1 MENWIEIIEK
11 RISTDQMDLPP
22 GDWDCLEKEY
32 ISRNRRRWA
41 LPLTILTTT
50 AAAAVLIMSIFP
62 NHSADTE
69 NHYETKAPYVAN
81 GSSSMETIEEI
92 KEPLKKV
99 SRPVYGIITPSATPS
114 MEFIEPSLENNEVT
128 EEKEDYPSQKH
139 INEESKYS
147 IDGYYFD
154 NTVETIQR
162 ESRKKVVLSSHIG
175 GFKSNRANG
184 NGDISHIGYAVSG
197 GIVEIP
203 AHHSAPYSIGLDI
216 SYPIDNKLSLASGI
230 EASVYLSEFYNDFG
244 IGKNRKYYQTA
255 WFIGIPLT
263 MEYTIWQADH
273 FSSWIGA
280 GGKVDRCIY
289 AYRNGM
295 KVRDNTINWSVLANA
310 GIQYS
315 INNKVGLFLSP
326 EVSWYFKPE
335 HTDLSVYR
343 TEKPLMF
350 TIDAGLKINL
360 SHRRQ

>member
-1 MENWIEIIEK
+1 MEKWIEIIIK

-22 GDWDCLEKEY
+22 GDWDSLEKEY
-32 ISRNRRRWA
+32 FSRKRRRWT
-41 LPLTILTTT
+41 LPLTILTAS
-50 AAAAVLIMSIFP
+50 AAAAVVMMSIIP

-69 NHYETKAPYVAN
+69 NYYETKAPYVAN
-81 GSSSMETIEEI
+81 GSSSMETIEET

-99 SRPVYGIITPSATPS
+99 SRPAYGIITPSATPS

-128 EEKEDYPSQKH
+128 EEKEEYPSQKH

-147 IDGYYFD
+147 IDRYYFD

-162 ESRKKVVLSSHIG
+162 KSRKKVELSSHIG

-184 NGDISHIGYAVSG
+184 NGENSHIGYAVSG
-197 GIVEIP
+197 EMVEIP
-203 AHHSAPYSIGLDI
+203 AHHSVPYSIGLDI
-216 SYPIDNKLSLASGI
+216 SYPIDNKLSLVSGI
-230 EASVYLSEFYNDFG
+230 EASVYRSEFYNAFG
-244 IGKNRKYYQTA
+244 IGKNRQYNQTA

-273 FSSWIGA
+273 FSFWIGA

-289 AYRNGM
+289 AYRNGT
-295 KVRDNTINWSVLANA
+295 KVRDNNFNWSVLANT

-335 HTDLSVYR
+335 HTDLYVYR

-350 TIDAGLKINL
+350 TIDAGMKFNL
-360 SHRRQ
+360 SHRR